1 MGYGGGTAVPND
13 QTKPAQTNGVYPVK
27 RDFTTSARMVWKPQD
42 FSREIT
48 LVDQGFTDDL
58 SEYVTEVSI
67 PVRGIK

>member
-13 QTKPAQTNGVYPVK
+13 QTKPAHHICSHGLETAG
-27 RDFTTSARMVWKPQD
+27 

-58 SEYVTEVSI
+58 SQHVTEVSI

>member
-1 MGYGGGTAVPND
+1 MWSYGLETAE
-13 QTKPAQTNGVYPVK
+13 
-27 RDFTTSARMVWKPQD
+27 

-67 PVRGIK
+67 PVWGIK

>member
-1 MGYGGGTAVPND
+1 MRRGYSRPECSEKTNSDERNFPCETRFHHICSHGLETA
-13 QTKPAQTNGVYPVK
+13 G
-27 RDFTTSARMVWKPQD
+27 

-67 PVRGIK
+67 PVWGIK